1 MKAEFRRF
9 EPSQQLSTFADAVK
23 IFDAKSSNIQK
34 MSVKVK
40 HLTKI
45 YGTQKAVNDVSFEA
59 KKGEVLGFLG
69 PNGAGKSTTMK
80 ILTCFI
86 PQTEGTAEVCG
97 FNVERDPMEVRTRIG
112 YLPESNPLYKDM
124 YVKEYLGFVARLHK
138 VKNARQRV
146 ANMIEK
152 TGLGREQ
159 HKLIGTLSKGYRQRV
174 GLAQA
179 MLHDPEVL
187 ILDEPTSGLD
197 PNQLV
202 EIRSLIKQI
211 GIEKTVIFS
220 THIMQEV
227 QALCDRVLII
237 NRGRI
242 VADDPIE
249 QLQNRVSAEMV
260 VTVEFHQNAQESKLR
275 QIRHIKR
282 VENLGKNRWHL
293 VSDPDHDIRGDIFR
307 FAVENHLTL
316 LEMHKEMYSVEDVFQ
331 ELTRQ

>member
-1 MKAEFRRF
+1 
-9 EPSQQLSTFADAVK
+9 
-23 IFDAKSSNIQK
+23 
-34 MSVKVK
+34 MSVKVE

-45 YGTQKAVNDVSFEA
+45 YGTQKAVNNVSFEA

-97 FNVERDPMEVRTRIG
+97 FNVETHPMEVRARIG

-124 YVKEYLGFVARLHK
+124 YVKEYLHFTARLHK
-138 VKNARQRV
+138 VKNSRQRV
-146 ANMIEK
+146 AEMIER
-152 TGLGREQ
+152 TGLAREQ
-159 HKLIGTLSKGYRQRV
+159 HKLINALSKGYKQRV

-211 GIEKTVIFS
+211 GQEKTVIFS

-237 NRGRI
+237 NRGQI
-242 VADDPIE
+242 VANDPIE
-249 QLQNRVSAEMV
+249 QLQNRVSGEMI
-260 VTVEFHQNAQESKLR
+260 VTVEFHQGTHENKLR
-275 QIRHIKR
+275 QIRHVKR

-293 VSDPDHDIRGDIFR
+293 VSDIDKDIRGDIFR
-307 FAVENHLTL
+307 FAVDNQLTL
-316 LEMHKEMYSVEDVFQ
+316 LEMHKEVVSVENIFQ
-331 ELTRQ
+331 ELTMK